1 MTARILEALFR
12 NRWLLLAPVLIVPVV
27 ATVLTVRAPAP
38 YESNAGIWAE
48 RSLYLNVTTDFS
60 PYITPAQGQAN
71 RLNELLRSRTFFG
84 DVIERTSLAPLLG
97 SVEGRERL
105 QGLLA
110 EAIEVVPA
118 GEHLVALRFRAETP
132 ELAVEG
138 VNAVIA
144 AFRTRTALDR
154 TGQARTALVFYEARL
169 VEADDRLTKA
179 NGALA
184 SYVAGNAAL
193 RAPSGLL
200 SPAASLDPRFLELQ
214 RAADAAG
221 LNADRVRALL
231 NQSQLDVAATQA
243 GQELGFRV
251 VDPPERPTAP
261 TRQLRKVLIYP
272 AVAVV
277 GGLALSAVLLLLLVL
292 GDRTVRYASE
302 LPTQAGVIGVLP
314 RLTPRGIAQASA
326 PGAVRRAIG
335 YVAGATLAIRRGA
348 RLQS

>member
-12 NRWLLLAPVLIVPVV
+12 NRWLLLVPVLVVPIV
-27 ATVLTVRAPAP
+27 ATVLTLRAPAP
-38 YESNAGIWAE
+38 YESSAGIWAE
-48 RSLYLNVTTDFS
+48 RALYLNVTTDFS
-60 PYITPAQGQAN
+60 PYITPAHSQAN
-71 RLNELLRSRTFFG
+71 RLNELLRSRTFAS
-84 DVIERTSLAPLLG
+84 DVVQRTSLAPLLG
-97 SVEGRERL
+97 STEGRETL
-105 QGLLA
+105 QRLLA
-110 EAIEVVPA
+110 DAIEVVPA
-118 GEHLVALRFRAETP
+118 GEHLVFLRFRAETP

-144 AFRTRTALDR
+144 AFRSRTALDR

-169 VEADDRLTKA
+169 VEADDRLAKA
-179 NGALA
+179 NAAMTSYLA
-184 SYVAGNAAL
+184 ANPAL
-193 RAPSGLL
+193 RTTSGLL
-200 SPAASLDPRFLELQ
+200 SPAASLDTRYTELQ
-214 RAADAAG
+214 RAAEAAG
-221 LNADRVRALL
+221 LNADRVHALL

-251 VDPPERPTAP
+251 MDPPDRPTEP

-292 GDRTVRYASE
+292 GDRTVRFASE
-302 LPTQAGVIGVLP
+302 LPSQAGVIGVLP
-314 RLTPRGIAQASA
+314 RLRPRGIAQASA

-348 RLQS
+348 RLQA